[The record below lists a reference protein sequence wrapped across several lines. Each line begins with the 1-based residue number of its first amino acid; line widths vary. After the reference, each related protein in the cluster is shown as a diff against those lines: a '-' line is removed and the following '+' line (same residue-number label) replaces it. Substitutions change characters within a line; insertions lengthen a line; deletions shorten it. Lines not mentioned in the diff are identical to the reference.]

1 MRCHADLRVALV
13 VALAL
18 LLGACG
24 SAPKRE
30 SDKPARTPTAAK
42 PGYYLDDGPGDAPPG
57 NLADI
62 PDAVP
67 RNEPLHRGA
76 NRPYTVFGKTYVP
89 NVSSEPFK
97 QTGMAS
103 WYGRKYHGQKTSIG
117 EIYDM
122 YAMTAAHP
130 TLPLPCYVRVT
141 SAVNGK
147 SVVVRVNDRGP
158 FLQDRVIDL
167 SYAAA
172 HRLGIAAPGSGRVT
186 LERVFAGGA
195 MAAAQPAPSASS
207 APPAQPVRPE
217 PIVVATPLP
226 IPQPVT
232 AQPLTPPTPITS
244 EPAGIFI
251 QLGAFG
257 SLENAEGFRDK
268 MIRDLNWMREPI
280 TVAFK
285 DGLQRVRIGP
295 LANRDEADAIA
306 DKVRETHNLTPILSK
321 P

>member
-1 MRCHADLRVALV
+1 M
-13 VALAL
+13 
-18 LLGACG
+18 
-24 SAPKRE
+24 
-30 SDKPARTPTAAK
+30 
-42 PGYYLDDGPGDAPPG
+42 DDGPGDAPPA

-76 NRPYTVFGKTYVP
+76 NRPYTVLGKTYVP
-89 NVSSEPFK
+89 NVASEPFK
-97 QTGMAS
+97 QTGVAS
-103 WYGRKYHGQKTSIG
+103 WYGRKFHGQKTSIG

-141 SAVNGK
+141 SLASGK

-158 FLQDRVIDL
+158 FLYDRIIDL

-172 HRLGIAAPGSGRVT
+172 LRVGVAGPGSGRVT
-186 LERVFAGGA
+186 VERVFAGDVI
-195 MAAAQPAPSASS
+195 AAAPVLPTMPPAPPTSS
-207 APPAQPVRPE
+207 RSEA
-217 PIVVATPLP
+217 VVMATPIP
-226 IPQPVT
+226 APQPIA
-232 AQPLTPPTPITS
+232 AQPLTPPTPITA

-285 DGLQRVRIGP
+285 EGLQRVRIGP
-295 LANRDEADAIA
+295 LSNRDEAEAIA
-306 DKVRETHNLTPILSK
+306 AKVRETHNLSPIISK

>member
-1 MRCHADLRVALV
+1 MRRFNRKYGSRFALPYLILV
-13 VALAL
+13 SMLLA
-18 LLGACG
+18 ACG

-30 SDKPARTPTAAK
+30 ATQTAKPPATTTIPK
-42 PGYYLDDGPGDAPPG
+42 PGYYMDDGPGDNPPG

-67 RNEPLHRGA
+67 KAEPLHKGA

-89 NVSSEPFK
+89 NVSNEPFK
-97 QTGMAS
+97 QTGVAS
-103 WYGRKYHGQKTSIG
+103 WYGRKFHGQKTSIG

-122 YAMTAAHP
+122 YGMTAAHP

-141 SAVNGK
+141 NVASGK

-158 FLQDRVIDL
+158 FLHDRVIDL

-172 HRLGIAAPGSGRVT
+172 SRIGIAGPGSGRVSV
-186 LERVFAGGA
+186 ERLFPGDLVAT
-195 MAAAQPAPSASS
+195 AAPRTSPSATAPIVTPVPVQPPVLAQPTVPS
-207 APPAQPVRPE
+207 
-217 PIVVATPLP
+217 
-226 IPQPVT
+226 
-232 AQPLTPPTPITS
+232 TPISS
-244 EPAGIFI
+244 EPAGIYI

-257 SLENAEGFRDK
+257 SQENAEGFRDK

-295 LANRDEADAIA
+295 LANREEAEAIA
-306 DKVRETHNLTPILSK
+306 DKVRETHNLPLIISK

>member
-1 MRCHADLRVALV
+1 MPRLPFFPIRRWGACCLV
-13 VALAL
+13 GLSL
-18 LLGACG
+18 LLVACG
-24 SAPKRE
+24 SAPRKEEQQADRPQT
-30 SDKPARTPTAAK
+30 SAPVSK
-42 PGYYLDDGPGDAPPG
+42 PGYYMDDGPGANPPG

-67 RNEPLHRGA
+67 RPEPLHKGA

-89 NVSSEPFK
+89 NVSNEPFK
-97 QTGMAS
+97 QTGIAS
-103 WYGRKYHGQKTSIG
+103 WYGRKFHGLKTSIG
-117 EIYDM
+117 ETYDM

-141 SAVNGK
+141 NVATGK

-158 FLQDRVIDL
+158 FLHDRVIDL

-172 HRLGIAAPGSGRVT
+172 SRIGIAGPGSGKVT
-186 LERVFAGGA
+186 VERLFPGDLV
-195 MAAAQPAPSASS
+195 AALPSRATPQAS
-207 APPAQPVRPE
+207 AP
-217 PIVVATPLP
+217 IATPVPVQPP
-226 IPQPVT
+226 IQV
-232 AQPLTPPTPITS
+232 QPLVPPTPISANAT
-244 EPAGIFI
+244 GVFI

-268 MIRDLNWMREPI
+268 MVRDLSWMREPI

-295 LANRDEADAIA
+295 LANREEAEAIA
-306 DKVRETHNLTPILSK
+306 DKVRETHNLPLIISK